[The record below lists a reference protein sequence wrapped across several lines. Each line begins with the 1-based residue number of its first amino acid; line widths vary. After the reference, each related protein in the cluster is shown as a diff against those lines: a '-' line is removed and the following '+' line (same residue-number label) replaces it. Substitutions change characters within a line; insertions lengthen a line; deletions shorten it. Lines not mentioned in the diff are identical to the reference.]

1 MTELSHSVEKALFL
15 QISEGNEAAFEEV
28 YRLYVPRLS
37 IFLFRLSQSRTT
49 TDELIQETF
58 LQLWLQR
65 DKLAHVDYPKAWIF
79 RIAANITYNYL
90 RRLMTEEKVLARASR
105 LNEPPS
111 GDDPEDT
118 LYVHQLKRAIRE
130 AVSQL
135 SPQRRKIYELS
146 RESGMTIP
154 EIAQQLGLSPSTVKN
169 TLVASLQSI
178 REYLQA
184 NGYQITWF
192 IIFLLIS

>member
-15 QISEGNEAAFEEV
+15 QISEGNEAAFEEL

-37 IFLFRLSQSRTT
+37 VFLFRLSQSRAI

-65 DKLAHVDYPKAWIF
+65 DKLADVDYPKAWIF
-79 RIAANITYNYL
+79 RIASNITYNYL
-90 RRLMTEEKVLARASR
+90 RRLMTEEKVLARASW
-105 LNEPPS
+105 LHEPGP
-111 GDDPEDT
+111 GDHPEDI

-146 RESGMTIP
+146 REGGMTIP
-154 EIAQQLGLSPSTVKN
+154 EIAQQLGLSPNTVKN

-178 REYLQA
+178 REYLQE
-184 NGYQITWF
+184 NGYPIAWF
-192 IIFLLIS
+192 IICLLIS